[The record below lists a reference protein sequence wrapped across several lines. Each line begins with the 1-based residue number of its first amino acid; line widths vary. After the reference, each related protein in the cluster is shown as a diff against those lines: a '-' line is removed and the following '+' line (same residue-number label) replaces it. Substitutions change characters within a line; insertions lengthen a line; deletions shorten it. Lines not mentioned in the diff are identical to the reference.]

1 MSQVEVAQPII
12 SDQQRRQLD
21 EQGYIITPVH
31 FDEATIAAVYS
42 EFDRLWQ
49 EHIDYTIKHGG
60 DDLAVKQARERAFFA
75 SLEKRSEICRDF
87 CMHPVFRALCSQLL
101 GPDADMT
108 WNQAIVK
115 APGVSDNAFA
125 WHQDMWYATHGD
137 YVKDTNEDIFYALD
151 TGITMW
157 VAISPTLVENGT
169 LWVLPG
175 RHKEGLLP
183 HVWSEERREWQ
194 GQFDISDAVP
204 AVMEPGQMVMM
215 RKYLPHGSGSNVSNI
230 TRMAYQ
236 IGYSVPGLK
245 TAPSPF
251 IVPLIRNGK
260 LATT

>member
-1 MSQVEVAQPII
+1 MSQLEVAPPEV
-12 SDQQRRQLD
+12 SDEQRRQLD
-21 EQGYIITPVH
+21 EQGFFITPVL
-31 FDEATIAAVYS
+31 FDEATIAAVRG
-42 EFDRLWQ
+42 EFERLWQ
-49 EHIDYTIKHGG
+49 HHIDQTIKGGG
-60 DDLAVKQARERAFFA
+60 DDLAVRQARERAFFA
-75 SLEKRSEICRDF
+75 CLETRSDICRDF
-87 CMHPVFRALCSQLL
+87 CMHPVFRSLCIQLL

-115 APGVSDNAFA
+115 PPGVGDNAFA

-137 YVKDTNEDIFYALD
+137 YVKDTNPDIFNAIE
-151 TGITMW
+151 TGITVW
-157 VAISPTLVENGT
+157 VAISPTTVENGT

-175 RHKEGLLP
+175 RHKEGLFP
-183 HVWSEERREWQ
+183 HVWSESRREWQ
-194 GQFDISDAVP
+194 GQFDTSAAVP
-204 AVMEPGQMVMM
+204 AVLEPGQMLVF
-215 RKYLPHGSGSNVSNI
+215 RKYLPHGSGANVSDN